1 MVGESLA
8 PACNGCYIQGSQGVR
23 QKLVEV
29 EEGAKARSEV
39 GREGGERD
47 VSLGRVL
54 HRRK

>member
-1 MVGESLA
+1 MAHILDGFSAMVGALLA

-39 GREGGERD
+39 G
-47 VSLGRVL
+47 
-54 HRRK
+54 